1 MKHLIPFALSLLI
14 TSGAH
19 EAAEKASEAKSDQD
33 GSCYEDPWNH
43 CHQPVRRLEGTLG
56 KDHITLLFTEREH
69 SLNPYHRKY
78 NATYHTQKSGIP
90 IELEHQKKEDG
101 DGEARPLVLHELQDQ
116 GGTWRIEWGENGAR
130 GTWTSK
136 DGKNTLPISLKE
148 SYPPGSVKVNRLR
161 LDFSCIEEIGQLRR
175 GKQMGVTLLSVPGGE
190 NEALSSRLAILARD
204 SINPNRQVPAT
215 PEALGGYIRG
225 QVRQQEM
232 NEKYAISRNN
242 KDFTLRMNESGFL
255 TVEEYSHVH
264 KGGPHGYGFSRFW
277 NLDIA
282 TGNPVKLADFVNPG
296 YEENWALLGRAA
308 ILAQRGLPADA
319 SLVKAGL
326 HEDHIEL
333 NTNWFLVPGGI
344 GFRYSPYEIA
354 PYAMGEIEFILPWK
368 DIIQH
373 LKPGTK
379 VHKIAKG
386 GVPRE

>member
-1 MKHLIPFALSLLI
+1 MSLTFLH
-14 TSGAH
+14 TA
-19 EAAEKASEAKSDQD
+19 DWQ
-33 GSCYEDPWNH
+33 
-43 CHQPVRRLEGTLG
+43 LG
-56 KDHITLLFTEREH
+56 KPYARVTDDAKRARLQSERFECLKRIANAVRQHQASFVLVAGDLFDSPSPLDSTV
-69 SLNPYHRKY
+69 
-78 NATYHTQKSGIP
+78 AMAC
-90 IELEHQKKEDG
+90 
-101 DGEARPLVLHELQDQ
+101 EA
-116 GGTWRIEWGENGAR
+116 
-130 GTWTSK
+130 
-136 DGKNTLPISLKE
+136 
-148 SYPPGSVKVNRLR
+148 
-161 LDFSCIEEIGQLRR
+161 IG
-175 GKQMGVTLLSVPGGE
+175 QMGVTLLSVPGGE